1 MFTINLADSLCTST
15 AKTKEIHEY
24 NRLSVNLKAL
34 NKKNE
39 DVRDCYLFSSSHD
52 FGNAITSRS

>member
-1 MFTINLADSLCTST
+1 MFTINLADFLFTSA

-24 NRLSVNLKAL
+24 NRQSVNLKAL

-39 DVRDCYLFSSSHD
+39 DVRDCYLFASSHD
-52 FGNAITSRS
+52 CSNAITARN